1 MIGTIGAT
9 PTKRSPVPSSASSS
23 RPPVV
28 TSVTMPRTV
37 PATGRDSLTGWRAWM
52 ADRIGWTVEP
62 PAEHAWRW
70 AEPEAALLRARTL
83 AARLGALADDMA
95 APTAAPGVPARR
107 ASVRGWREAPL
118 PWEQ

>member
-1 MIGTIGAT
+1 MPA
-9 PTKRSPVPSSASSS
+9 PT
-23 RPPVV
+23 
-28 TSVTMPRTV
+28 PRTE
-37 PATGRDSLTGWRAWM
+37 PLTGRDSLTGWRAWL

-83 AARLGALADDMA
+83 AKRLDALADDLA
-95 APTAAPGVPARR
+95 APTAAPGASPARVS
-107 ASVRGWREAPL
+107 ARGWREAPL

>member
-9 PTKRSPVPSSASSS
+9 PTKHSPVPSSASSS
-23 RPPVV
+23 RRPAV
-28 TSVTMPRTV
+28 TSVTTPRTA
-37 PATGRDSLTGWRAWM
+37 PLTGRDSLTGWRAWM

-83 AARLGALADDMA
+83 ARRLDALADDLA
-95 APTAAPGVPARR
+95 APTAAPGASPAR